1 MRAPT
6 PLTPADPS
14 RVGPFHLLGRLAAGG
29 MGEVYLGREDDRPD
43 SLVVVK
49 LVRADLAHDRLF
61 RERFRAEV
69 AAMRHLAS
77 LESTFVPRLVGADV
91 DAARPWLASEFVPGP
106 SVAEAASGGGLGH
119 DDVERVAASLAE
131 ALSALHSHGLVHG
144 DVTPANVVLGP
155 DGVRL
160 IDLGLVRTQDEPVAP
175 GARLGSPGWCAPEVM
190 SGRPASTASDVHGW
204 GCTVAYAATAS
215 SPFGDGTPEV
225 LHQRMR
231 SGTAHLD
238 RLPRSLRPVVDQSL
252 APEPLLRPTSAE
264 LHLALAR
271 VREPVLVGAATG
283 ATAPLAG
290 SAITT
295 EALIPPTAVD
305 LEPML
310 PWDDAG
316 ATAALPERHD
326 EGRDEGRDR
335 RALAAVGAVL
345 AGVLLVG
352 AVWALAAP
360 DDTAPADS
368 ATVSSPTSSP
378 TGAATRAGKPSAS
391 APAPRAVPAA
401 APVDTSRTTGAGP
414 DKAGPREKGKAKGK
428 DKGQGKGRGKG

>member
-1 MRAPT
+1 
-6 PLTPADPS
+6 
-14 RVGPFHLLGRLAAGG
+14 
-29 MGEVYLGREDDRPD
+29 
-43 SLVVVK
+43 
-49 LVRADLAHDRLF
+49 
-61 RERFRAEV
+61 
-69 AAMRHLAS
+69 
-77 LESTFVPRLVGADV
+77 
-91 DAARPWLASEFVPGP
+91 
-106 SVAEAASGGGLGH
+106 VAEAASGGGLGH

-231 SGTAHLD
+231 SVTAHLD
-238 RLPRSLRPVVDQSL
+238 GLPRSLRPVVDQSL

-290 SAITT
+290 SAIAT
-295 EALIPPTAVD
+295 EALFPPTAVD

-326 EGRDEGRDR
+326 DGRDR

-352 AVWALAAP
+352 AVWAVAAP
-360 DDTAPADS
+360 DDTIPSDS
-368 ATVSSPTSSP
+368 ATGSSPTSSP
-378 TGAATRAGKPSAS
+378 TGAATRAAKPSAS

-401 APVDTSRTTGAGP
+401 PADTSRTTGAGP
-414 DKAGPREKGKAKGK
+414 EKAGPREKGKAKGK